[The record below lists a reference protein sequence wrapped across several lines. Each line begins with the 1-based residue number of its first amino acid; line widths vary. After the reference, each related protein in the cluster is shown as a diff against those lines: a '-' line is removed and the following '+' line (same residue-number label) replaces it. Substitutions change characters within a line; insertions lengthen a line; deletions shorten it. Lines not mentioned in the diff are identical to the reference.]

1 MTDIGGP
8 LFLLA
13 CLALMFGMLVIAA
26 VIEGIA
32 RGVHPAA
39 PTGPAPSPDC
49 GCRGCRGTA
58 DAPRPRG

>member
-13 CLALMFGMLVIAA
+13 VLSLIGGMLIVAA

-32 RGVHPAA
+32 KATADHDCAGYW
-39 PTGPAPSPDC
+39 C
-49 GCRGCRGTA
+49 GCRGR
-58 DAPRPRG
+58 DEAPRGR

>member
-13 CLALMFGMLVIAA
+13 LLALMFGMLVIAA

-32 RGVHPAA
+32 KAA
-39 PTGPAPSPDC
+39 ADHDC
-49 GCRGCRGTA
+49 AGYWCSCRGR
-58 DAPRPRG
+58 DEAPRGR